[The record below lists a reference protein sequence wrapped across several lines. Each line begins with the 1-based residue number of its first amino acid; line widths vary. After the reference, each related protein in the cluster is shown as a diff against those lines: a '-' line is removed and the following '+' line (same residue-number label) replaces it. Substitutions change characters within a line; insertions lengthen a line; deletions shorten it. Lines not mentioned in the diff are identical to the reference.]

1 MTTGV
6 VVEVKTLSGK
16 SLFASIVP
24 VRKKVSYNST
34 RIWPKDTIDMLSRSF
49 MATGPRHILVEVEAA
64 VANRYSLLAFVS
76 PILVIQYAPNQ
87 LRRLNALAFAD
98 LIKELLECP
107 DLGIAKKG
115 KLLPAL
121 EKIIDDRGLVFD
133 HYVLRSFV
141 FRRIPILVIMDK
153 PDQPWLSAD

>member
-1 MTTGV
+1 
-6 VVEVKTLSGK
+6 
-16 SLFASIVP
+16 
-24 VRKKVSYNST
+24 
-34 RIWPKDTIDMLSRSF
+34 MLSRSF